1 LWVRTLRADGSES
14 GYFATCYDPEFSPEE
29 LAEYPREGRTLPRSQ
44 EAGAHRP
51 EGGTDAI
58 EAASIYAQLARYRYI
73 DAETGV
79 MDRDAFESLPDA
91 SALRLDPTADKA
103 KVYAELQEI
112 LGQAS
117 QDYAELERNGYVA
130 NGKIQAKFW
139 EVADETG
146 LEGTYADRR
155 LVFNKLRAHKSLDV
169 FANQLDGLW
178 AWIAMGEAPEDL
190 LDPARVKM
198 ILETIF
204 ANNRVTNGWATQ
216 RTAEGG
222 EVESD
227 QGKDVW
233 IATNYVLAQML
244 DYCGM
249 TEESKEVY
257 QVMDEVLLQRDN
269 TSTSPE
275 SIRPDENKF
284 IVKGYPRP
292 GAVWTQLPLFFLKA
306 RKRSGGKGATAEEL
320 AEFVRG
326 IFDFPGASI
335 VPTAT
340 AGDRDASGGNEMT
353 RGPSGGRLPYGLGRI
368 RPGAAAPTAM
378 PGGGGAAGSVLA

>member
-1 LWVRTLRADGSES
+1 MSRSADPRLAAPRRDAERSGLRAQIADYQARFAKAQATTETLWVKTRRADGSEG
-14 GYFATCYDPEFSPEE
+14 GYFATCYDPTFRLEE
-29 LAEYPREGRTLPRSQ
+29 LAAI
-44 EAGAHRP
+44 AGS
-51 EGGTDAI
+51 
-58 EAASIYAQLARYRYI
+58 AAS
-73 DAETGV
+73 
-79 MDRDAFESLPDA
+79 
-91 SALRLDPTADKA
+91 ADH
-103 KVYAELQEI
+103 
-112 LGQAS
+112 
-117 QDYAELERNGYVA
+117 AELERNGYVA
-130 NGKIQAKFW
+130 QGVIQAKFW
-139 EVADETG
+139 DVPSEADLAG
-146 LEGTYADRR
+146 SYSDRR
-155 LVFNKLRAHKSLDV
+155 AVFQALRAHKSFDV

-178 AWIAMGEAPEDL
+178 AWIAMGEDPGELMAPE
-190 LDPARVKM
+190 RVRM
-198 ILETIF
+198 ILETVY

-216 RTAEGG
+216 RTADGG

-306 RKRSGGKGATAEEL
+306 RRRDGGKNAAAKPATAATAATGATAGEL
-320 AEFVRG
+320 ADFIRG
-326 IFDFPGASI
+326 IFNPPAS
-335 VPTAT
+335 VP
-340 AGDRDASGGNEMT
+340 ASRTSFLPVSQGEGG
-353 RGPSGGRLPYGLGRI
+353 RSGENGGGSAPWGRSVGRLPYGLGRI
-368 RPGAAAPTAM
+368 RPGAAAATVM
-378 PGGGGAAGSVLA
+378 PGGGGTAGSVLA